1 MKKAIEFLVVII
13 LFTSCKSVSVP
24 EIDNLEGVYKL
35 KNTVLYQALSDDK
48 NYKQLTLFPDKTYLL
63 SRADV
68 DFSPAIEQCEYAS
81 KGQWKKLSSD
91 VIDLTSENYY
101 SKQEGFKYDLK
112 QESKLSQDSVYID
125 VILPKDF
132 EDVATPEFDLLF
144 NYKTSKRIR
153 SASNRIKLSKKDYS
167 LIGIKNQLTLNLM
180 FNAKGERFFNN
191 RLNYNI
197 LQDYNLDTNTYN
209 YFIIS
214 LPNFN
219 QCFYDFEPYY
229 HSYIYVKD
237 KNTLMWK
244 GEEWIRR

>member
-1 MKKAIEFLVVII
+1 MKNYTII
-13 LFTSCKSVSVP
+13 LLLQFCVSGYLQSQT
-24 EIDNLEGVYKL
+24 INDYSGVYKIKGSEQKL
-35 KNTVLYQALSDDK
+35 DLNPKGSYILYNPESFGHLA
-48 NYKQLTLFPDKTYLL
+48 T
-63 SRADV
+63 
-68 DFSPAIEQCEYAS
+68 DFCEYAS
-81 KGQWKKLSSD
+81 KGQWKKISSD
-91 VIDLTSENYY
+91 VIDITSENYY
-101 SKQEGFKYDLK
+101 LKQEGFKYDLK
-112 QESKLSQDSVYID
+112 QESKLSKDSVYID
-125 VILPKDF
+125 IILPKDF
-132 EDVATPEFDLLF
+132 EEVATPEFDLLL

-167 LIGIKNQLTLNLM
+167 LVGVKNQLTLNLI

-237 KNTLMWK
+237 KNTLIWK
-244 GEEWIRR
+244 GEEWISQ

>member
-1 MKKAIEFLVVII
+1 MKNYIII
-13 LFTSCKSVSVP
+13 LFQFCFCGYFHSQAINDYS
-24 EIDNLEGVYKL
+24 GVYKIKGSGQKL
-35 KNTVLYQALSDDK
+35 ELDSKGLYILY
-48 NYKQLTLFPDKTYLL
+48 NPDSFGHLAT
-63 SRADV
+63 
-68 DFSPAIEQCEYAS
+68 DFCEYAS
-81 KGQWKKLSSD
+81 KGQWNKVSSD

-112 QESKLSQDSVYID
+112 QESKLSQDSIYID

-132 EDVATPEFDLLF
+132 EEVATPEFDLLF

-167 LIGIKNQLTLNLM
+167 LIGVKNQIILDLV
-180 FNAKGERFFNN
+180 FSAKGDVFFKN
-191 RLNYNI
+191 RLRYNI
-197 LQDYNLDTNTYN
+197 LQDYNLDTDKYN
-209 YFIIS
+209 YFTIS

-237 KNTLMWK
+237 RNTLMWK
-244 GEEWIRR
+244 GEEWIKQK

>member
-1 MKKAIEFLVVII
+1 MLKINKMKNYIII
-13 LFTSCKSVSVP
+13 LLQLCFSGYLQSQTINDYS
-24 EIDNLEGVYKL
+24 GVYKIKDSGQKL
-35 KNTVLYQALSDDK
+35 ELNSKGFYVLY
-48 NYKQLTLFPDKTYLL
+48 NPDSFGHLAT
-63 SRADV
+63 
-68 DFSPAIEQCEYAS
+68 DFCEYAS
-81 KGQWKKLSSD
+81 KGQWKKLTSD

-132 EDVATPEFDLLF
+132 EGVATPEFELLF

-153 SASNRIKLSKKDYS
+153 SINNRIKLSKKDYF
-167 LIGIKNQLTLNLM
+167 LIGVKNQLTFNLI
-180 FNAKGERFFNN
+180 FTIKGERFFNN

-197 LQDYNLDTNTYN
+197 LKDYPLEVEKFN

-237 KNTLMWK
+237 KNTLLWK
-244 GEEWIRR
+244 GEEWIRQ